1 MKGSNFVS
9 AVEPIP
15 ARPAPTADN
24 VAAKWRDNLGAWI
37 GISTMLTG
45 AYSLLRIGLA
55 NANLVPLPSA
65 QGAAW
70 ALVVFV
76 IIGGIAFGWLMAWR
90 SSLDERERQG
100 EIDAMRDAI
109 SMLEAEKLELEA
121 EISDAE
127 IRYTN
132 IKLQYEQVTED
143 LASVRNS
150 LHRAMNQSNRFVVPV
165 EKAEPAEE
173 KNAKFLLGIAYR
185 DRWRG
190 RDYIVETYA
199 GWTPTMWTEARNLLE
214 HAGIIRTINKQ
225 VELLKPDYDSAIV
238 ALSAHCHPDGS

>member
-1 MKGSNFVS
+1 MKGNNFVP
-9 AVEPIP
+9 AVAPMP
-15 ARPAPTADN
+15 PRPAPTADN
-24 VAAKWRDNLGAWI
+24 VSAKWRDNLGAWI

-45 AYSLLRIGLA
+45 GYSLMRIGLA
-55 NANLVPLPSA
+55 NANLMPLPSA

-70 ALVVFV
+70 AMAVFV

-100 EIDAMRDAI
+100 EIDAMRDEILA
-109 SMLEAEKLELEA
+109 LEAEKSELEA

-132 IKLQYEQVTED
+132 MKLQYEQAVED

-150 LHRAMNQSNRFVVPV
+150 LHRAMNQSNRFVVPA
-165 EKAEPAEE
+165 EQTEPAEE

-190 RDYIVETYA
+190 RDYIVATYA
-199 GWTPTMWTEARNLLE
+199 GWTPTMWTDARNLLE
-214 HAGIIRTINKQ
+214 KAGIIRTINKQ
-225 VELLKPDYDSAIV
+225 VEMLKPDYDSAIV
-238 ALSAHCHPDGS
+238 ALSAYCHPDGS